1 MGQKFKALIISA
13 VGTISPCLFAGAIV
27 GLFFAS
33 SFWYWTLGIAG
44 LALCYSIIDRVHVR
58 LYIGSL
64 KGLSIWP
71 LLKYGYAA
79 PELRPTMSAAEY
91 EWYMNWVIYNTPFRL
106 FRDRRRRKD
115 PSSFHHW

>member
-1 MGQKFKALIISA
+1 MVIKFRAFVIASI
-13 VGTISPCLFAGAIV
+13 GTIIPCLLAGSIV
-27 GLFFAS
+27 GLFFIS
-33 SFWYWTLGIAG
+33 SFWYWMLGIAF
-44 LALCYSIIDRVHVR
+44 LALGYMLLDRVHLR

-71 LLKYGYAA
+71 LLKYGYTA

-91 EWYMNWVIYNTPFRL
+91 EWYMNWIIYSTPFRL